1 MRSIKTYE
9 AKMQDQTQI
18 SVKYRDMVKDN
29 RNVFEQLALIS
40 IVIFLLLLE
49 G

>member
-1 MRSIKTYE
+1 
-9 AKMQDQTQI
+9 MQDQTQI